1 MAERCFEISKN
12 VFVNVNDTH
21 RFGTDAVLLADFAA
35 PKSRDIACDMGT
47 GCGIIPFVWCAKP
60 TPTKIIGLE
69 IQPDACELARKS
81 IAMSGLD
88 DRVSIVCGDL
98 RQISREL
105 SAGSFTL
112 VTMNPPYK
120 QIGGGIIS
128 DSDGEKLTR
137 HETTCTLDDAVVA
150 ASRLLN
156 FGGRFCM
163 CHRPERLTDIIF
175 SMRSNGLEPK
185 RIRFVVQRADRAPW
199 LVLVEGKKG
208 AKSGLIVMPQLVME
222 DENGNSTKEIDEIY
236 ADYREMRK

>member
-1 MAERCFEISKN
+1 MAERCFQISKN
-12 VFVNVNDTH
+12 VFVNVNDIH
-21 RFGTDAVLLADFAA
+21 RFGTDAVLLASFAA

-60 TPTKIIGLE
+60 TPSKITAIE
-69 IQPDACELARKS
+69 IQEDACELVKKS
-81 IAMSGLD
+81 AVMSGLESRID
-88 DRVSIVCGDL
+88 IICGDL
-98 RQISREL
+98 REVSKQIPS
-105 SAGSFTL
+105 GSFTL

-137 HETTCTLDDAVVA
+137 HETTCTLEDAVVA
-150 ASRLLN
+150 ASRMLN

-163 CHRPERLTDIIF
+163 CHRPERLTDILF

-185 RIRFVVQRADRAPW
+185 RVRFVVQRADRAPW

-208 AKSGLIVMPQLVME
+208 AKSGVIVMPQLVME
-222 DENGNSTKEIDEIY
+222 DENGQPTKEIDEIY